1 MKKIYYLIHSTNW
14 GDTFLSTPT
23 VRYLSKSHQ
32 QPLNIV
38 THRKD
43 VFKNNPYVNKVLSF
57 DEFNSLNVGDIIKYE
72 SFTYA
77 GRKDQNGIEKKFAH
91 FDGRQ
96 LHASDLGFQLPNED
110 LEYDF
115 FPDPLSLDISLP
127 EKYVVLHVTTNWP
140 NRTWDYNNW
149 VGLIK
154 WLKDNNIFTVLIGF
168 GYREILHSSYSD
180 KPLDKECP
188 MFDDYYGLDLTNKGS
203 MSDMYWVIKN
213 SQAII
218 TMDSAPLHLAS
229 CTDAHII
236 QLGSAIN
243 PAFKRFYRNGDWQ
256 HKYHFMGGT
265 CNIFCNTNLFYNIR
279 EWGDINSVPP
289 QPLCLEKKPTFE
301 CHPKLPDIIDKL
313 IEILEMDEVQS
324 YEGEKNLKFGIYT
337 SFYNCE
343 KYIDRIFSSIES
355 INYNNFEWHITDD
368 FSTDNTKYFI
378 LDRLEKSPIKDK
390 IKYCEQSEKKQ
401 MYWKPNQF
409 FDETFDWIIL
419 VDADDDFDKNF
430 LNVYNSFLREKNDVT
445 LVSSDF
451 FKINEDNDS
460 LHSISYVLN
469 DDIIT
474 KKINKYHPNC
484 DYLNNISYSCFGH
497 LRGFKNIIPSFE
509 VDDMLACAEDSYH
522 VFWLNSFGKYLH
534 IPRPLY
540 TWYLREDS
548 ESHSKSIPPNFNAN
562 FNISFNKLL
571 GNDGGVDTM
580 FNELYLETCS
590 LGSCDIGTLS
600 GKKVSLWTR
609 NLSENQKEILRK
621 LYYDTHL
628 VFNNTDAEIHVYV
641 LNHHGLSELNLS
653 LQEVKGKKMWFYYQ
667 NQNNHENN
675 QEKDIELDNQLNK
688 YLRVISHHTGYSWW
702 KYIRH
707 FIISN

>member
-1 MKKIYYLIHSTNW
+1 
-14 GDTFLSTPT
+14 
-23 VRYLSKSHQ
+23 
-32 QPLNIV
+32 
-38 THRKD
+38 
-43 VFKNNPYVNKVLSF
+43 
-57 DEFNSLNVGDIIKYE
+57 
-72 SFTYA
+72 
-77 GRKDQNGIEKKFAH
+77 
-91 FDGRQ
+91 
-96 LHASDLGFQLPNED
+96 
-110 LEYDF
+110 
-115 FPDPLSLDISLP
+115 
-127 EKYVVLHVTTNWP
+127 
-140 NRTWDYNNW
+140 
-149 VGLIK
+149 
-154 WLKDNNIFTVLIGF
+154 
-168 GYREILHSSYSD
+168 
-180 KPLDKECP
+180 
-188 MFDDYYGLDLTNKGS
+188 
-203 MSDMYWVIKN
+203 MYWVIKN

-243 PAFKRFYRNGDWQ
+243 PTFKRFYRNGDWQ

-355 INYNNFEWHITDD
+355 INYNNFEWYITDD
-368 FSTDNTKYFI
+368 FSTDNTKYFV

-469 DDIIT
+469 DDVIT

-522 VFWLNSFGKYLH
+522 VFWSNSFGKYLH

-590 LGSCDIGTLS
+590 LGSCDIGALS

-609 NLSENQKEILRK
+609 NLSENQKEILKK

-628 VFNNTDAEIHVYV
+628 VFNNPDAEIHVYV
-641 LNHHGLSELNLS
+641 LNYHGLSELNLS
-653 LQEVKGKKMWFYYQ
+653 LQEVKGKKIWFYYQ
-667 NQNNHENN
+667 NQNIHENN